1 MKGGY
6 AFHNKVN
13 LSTHWDGT
21 PGSLFM
27 ASQITAQLNHNY
39 GLIMSSHSTP
49 LQNRML
55 TPSCMLFRVFKTEL
69 QLLHE
74 WIIDLLSWD
83 LRVIFHV
90 RNVRTLFFFFF
101 NRFESQVAPYIPGFG
116 IVIFFWFSSG
126 CDHSCISSGCS
137 CISWSDA
144 WETHLLLWQCM
155 PAQGNIC
162 PRAAALRCKD
172 IQSSTFVAVQNWWFE
187 PSLIRFQ
194 HGSVWSNVEAEKMLL
209 PQGLFLSH

>member
-6 AFHNKVN
+6 AFHNRVN
-13 LSTHWDGT
+13 LSILWDGT

-27 ASQITAQLNHNY
+27 ASQITEQLNHNY

-49 LQNRML
+49 LQNKML

-74 WIIDLLSWD
+74 WIIDLLLWD
-83 LRVIFHV
+83 LRFIFHV
-90 RNVRTLFFFFF
+90 RNVRFFFFLTGLKAKTA
-101 NRFESQVAPYIPGFG
+101 VAPWIPGFG

-155 PAQGNIC
+155 LC
-162 PRAAALRCKD
+162 RE
-172 IQSSTFVAVQNWWFE
+172 TFAPGQ
-187 PSLIRFQ
+187 L
-194 HGSVWSNVEAEKMLL
+194 H
-209 PQGLFLSH
+209 

>member
-6 AFHNKVN
+6 AFHNRVN
-13 LSTHWDGT
+13 LSILWDGT

-27 ASQITAQLNHNY
+27 ASQITEQLNHNY

-49 LQNRML
+49 LQNKML

-74 WIIDLLSWD
+74 WIIDLLLWD
-83 LRVIFHV
+83 LRFIFHV
-90 RNVRTLFFFFF
+90 RNVRFFFF
-101 NRFESQVAPYIPGFG
+101 NRFESQN
-116 IVIFFWFSSG
+116 SSG
-126 CDHSCISSGCS
+126 SLN
-137 CISWSDA
+137 SWVWDCHFLLVQLRLWSFM
-144 WETHLLLWQCM
+144 HLFWLFLYLLIWCLRNTLA
-155 PAQGNIC
+155 PLAVYAVQGNIC

-172 IQSSTFVAVQNWWFE
+172 IQSSTFVALQNWWFE

-209 PQGLFLSH
+209 PQRLFLLH